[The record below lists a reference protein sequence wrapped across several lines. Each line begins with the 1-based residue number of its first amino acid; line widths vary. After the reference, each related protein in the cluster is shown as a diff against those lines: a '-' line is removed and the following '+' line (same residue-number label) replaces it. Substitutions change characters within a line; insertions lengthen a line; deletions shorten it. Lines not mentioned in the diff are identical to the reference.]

1 MKREVLRFF
10 LWVNDLPSADNLV
23 YINNKYFETDR
34 ITASSREYDGALNE
48 LWNIYCEIFN
58 VKVDEKT
65 Y

>member
-10 LWVNDLPSADNLV
+10 LWVNDLPSFDNLV
-23 YINNKYFETDR
+23 YINNKFFETDR
-34 ITASSREYDGALNE
+34 ITASSRAYDGALNE

-58 VKVDEKT
+58 VQVDEKI